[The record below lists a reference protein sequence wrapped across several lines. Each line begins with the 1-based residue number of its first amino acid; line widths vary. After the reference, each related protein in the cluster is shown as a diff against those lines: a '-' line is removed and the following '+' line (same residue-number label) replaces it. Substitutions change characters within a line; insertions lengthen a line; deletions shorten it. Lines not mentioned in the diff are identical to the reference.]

1 MNKNFF
7 RNISVCVVCA
17 LVFLSAV
24 QCRWMVKIYNDQ
36 ERDFIRR
43 VESAA
48 YKTIFKAFRMDAI
61 PGLQA
66 AEKVKIDINAF
77 SLFFAPNL
85 LELDITQPYALQIL
99 DCTSDKRVIMQS
111 GDLES
116 LGEKVH
122 ISEIPIDDDAM
133 FALRL
138 TIKLPY
144 GEFWG
149 RMWVLL
155 LSSIGSVVLLS
166 GILFFLLKTMFRQK
180 TLDQMRRD
188 FTHNITHELKTP
200 ISVAVAAT
208 DAMRNFSAEADIE
221 RRSRYLQIIETQL
234 GQLGAMVE
242 RILSVSVEGRKEK
255 CSKEEILFFPTVSSL
270 AEEFSTALA
279 AKEGAAAPQFK
290 IECSEDLKVWGDIFH
305 IKNILSTLFENA
317 VKYSEGTAQ
326 IRIAAVEE
334 KGYCRITVADKGKGI
349 AREHQK
355 HIFKK
360 YYRVPQGDV
369 QQVRGYG
376 LGLYYARKAVELHGG
391 TIGVSSRLGKGTEF
405 TILLPEKLGCL

>member
-7 RNISVCVVCA
+7 RNTSVCVVCA
-17 LVFLSAV
+17 LVFLSVV
-24 QCRWMVKIYNDQ
+24 QCRWMVKMYNDQ
-36 ERDFIRR
+36 ERDFVRR

-66 AEKVKIDINAF
+66 AEKVKIDLNAF
-77 SLFFAPNL
+77 SLYFTPNL

-99 DCTSDKRVIMQS
+99 DCTSDNRVIMRS

-122 ISEIPIDDDAM
+122 ISEIPIDDDSI

-138 TIKLPY
+138 IIKLPY

-155 LSSIGSVVLLS
+155 LSSIGSVILLS
-166 GILFFLLKTMFRQK
+166 GILFYLLRTMFRQK
-180 TLDQMRRD
+180 TMDQMRRD

-208 DAMRNFSAEADIE
+208 DAMRNFSAEADVE

-242 RILSVSVEGRKEK
+242 RILSVSVEGRKER
-255 CSKEEILFFPTVSSL
+255 CHKEEILFFPMISSL
-270 AEEFSTALA
+270 SEEFSTTLA
-279 AKEGAAAPQFK
+279 AKEGAAVPQFEIK
-290 IECSEDLKVWGDIFH
+290 CPKELKVWGDILH
-305 IKNILSTLFENA
+305 LKNIFSTLFENA
-317 VKYSEGTAQ
+317 VKYSDDTAQ
-326 IRIAAVEE
+326 VRIVAVEE
-334 KGYCRITVADKGKGI
+334 KGHCRITVTDKGRGI

-355 HIFKK
+355 HIFEK

-391 TIGVSSRLGKGTEF
+391 TIDVSSRLGKGTEF
-405 TILLPEKLGCL
+405 TILLPEKV

>member
-1 MNKNFF
+1 
-7 RNISVCVVCA
+7 
-17 LVFLSAV
+17 
-24 QCRWMVKIYNDQ
+24 
-36 ERDFIRR
+36 
-43 VESAA
+43 
-48 YKTIFKAFRMDAI
+48 MDAI

-66 AEKVKIDINAF
+66 AEKVKIDLNAF
-77 SLFFAPNL
+77 SLYFTPNL

-99 DCTSDKRVIMQS
+99 DCTSDNRVIMRS

-122 ISEIPIDDDAM
+122 ISEIPIDDDSM

-138 TIKLPY
+138 IIKLPY

-155 LSSIGSVVLLS
+155 LSSIGSVILLS
-166 GILFFLLKTMFRQK
+166 GILFYLLRTMFRQK
-180 TLDQMRRD
+180 TMDQMRRD

-208 DAMRNFSAEADIE
+208 DAMRNFSAEADVE

-242 RILSVSVEGRKEK
+242 RILSVSVEGRKER
-255 CSKEEILFFPTVSSL
+255 CHKEEILFFPMISSL
-270 AEEFSTALA
+270 TEEFSTTLA
-279 AKEGAAAPQFK
+279 AKDGAAVPQFEIK
-290 IECSEDLKVWGDIFH
+290 CPKELKVWGDILH
-305 IKNILSTLFENA
+305 LKNIFSTLFENA
-317 VKYSEGTAQ
+317 VKYSDDTAQ
-326 IRIAAVEE
+326 VRIVAVEE
-334 KGYCRITVADKGKGI
+334 KGHCRITVKDKGRGI

-355 HIFKK
+355 HIFEK

-391 TIGVSSRLGKGTEF
+391 TIDVSSRLGKGTEF
-405 TILLPEKLGCL
+405 TILLPEKV